1 MPMIWNAEAHAKLLA
16 ALMQE
21 CDVKPNQENY
31 AALAK
36 LMGTLSIPRKAS
48 PALTPIPGPDCTP
61 KAIRHQVSKF
71 RNTALA
77 KDDSADSSDGKAK
90 PAKTATPKA
99 LKPSAAKKRGKK
111 AARTPSPQADGDGDG
126 DEDGAGPPTPPPTS
140 SRPRREGAKRDYAM
154 LAGGDEE
161 GDGDG
166 DGGEEEIEDEDGM
179 GKRVKIE
186 VGEDIGEGLRQSTQ
200 FEDAMAD
207 GENGEDA
214 FT

>member
-36 LMGTLSIPRKAS
+36 LMG
-48 PALTPIPGPDCTP
+48 PDCTP

-77 KDDSADSSDGKAK
+77 KDDSADDTNGKAK
-90 PAKTATPKA
+90 PAKTATAKAPKSMV
-99 LKPSAAKKRGKK
+99 PKKRSKK
-111 AARTPSPQADGDGDG
+111 AARTPSPQAAGDGDDG

-140 SRPRREGAKRDYAM
+140 SRPKREGAKRDSAM

-166 DGGEEEIEDEDGM
+166 EGEGEGGEEGVGEDGM
-179 GKRVKIE
+179 GKRLKIE

-207 GENGEDA
+207 GENDEDA

>member
-21 CDVKPNQENY
+21 CEVKPSQENY

-36 LMGTLSIPRKAS
+36 LM
-48 PALTPIPGPDCTP
+48 GPDCTP

-77 KDDSADSSDGKAK
+77 KDDSADGNDSKAK
-90 PAKTATPKA
+90 PAKTATPKTP
-99 LKPSAAKKRGKK
+99 KPTAPKKRSKK
-111 AARTPSPQADGDGDG
+111 AARTPSPQADDDGDG
-126 DEDGAGPPTPPPTS
+126 EEGTGPTPPPTT
-140 SRPRREGAKRDYAM
+140 SRPKREGAKRDYAM

-161 GDGDG
+161 EEGNED
-166 DGGEEEIEDEDGM
+166 GEEEGVGEDGM

-186 VGEDIGEGLRQSTQ
+186 VGEDIGG
-200 FEDAMAD
+200 
-207 GENGEDA
+207 
-214 FT
+214 

>member
-48 PALTPIPGPDCTP
+48 PTLTPIPGPDCTP

-71 RNTALA
+71 GNTALA
-77 KDDSADSSDGKAK
+77 KDDSADGSDGKAK
-90 PAKTATPKA
+90 PAKPATSKAPK
-99 LKPSAAKKRGKK
+99 PTVPKKRGKK
-111 AARTPSPQADGDGDG
+111 AARTPSPPEATDDGDD
-126 DEDGAGPPTPPPTS
+126 DEGAGPPTPPPS
-140 SRPRREGAKRDYAM
+140 SRPKRVGAKRDYAT

-161 GDGDG
+161 GEGEG
-166 DGGEEEIEDEDGM
+166 DGGEEGEDEDGM

-207 GENGEDA
+207 EENGEDA

>member
-21 CDVKPNQENY
+21 CDVKPSQENY

-36 LMGTLSIPRKAS
+36 LM
-48 PALTPIPGPDCTP
+48 GPDCTP

-77 KDDSADSSDGKAK
+77 KDGSADDSDSKAK

-99 LKPSAAKKRGKK
+99 PRPTAPKKRSKK
-111 AARTPSPQADGDGDG
+111 AARTPSPQAGDRDDDDG
-126 DEDGAGPPTPPPTS
+126 GAGPTPPPTN
-140 SRPRREGAKRDYAM
+140 SRPKRQGAKRDYAM

-161 GDGDG
+161 EEG
-166 DGGEEEIEDEDGM
+166 DGGEEGAGEDGM

-207 GENGEDA
+207 REEDGDG

>member
-21 CDVKPNQENY
+21 CEVKPSQENY

-36 LMGTLSIPRKAS
+36 LMGTPLSPARKAR
-48 PALTPIPGPDCTP
+48 PTLTPIPGPDCTP

-77 KDDSADSSDGKAK
+77 KDDSADGNDSKAK
-90 PAKTATPKA
+90 PAKTATPKTP
-99 LKPSAAKKRGKK
+99 KPTAPKKRSKK
-111 AARTPSPQADGDGDG
+111 AARTPSPQADDDGDG
-126 DEDGAGPPTPPPTS
+126 EEGTGPTPPPTT
-140 SRPRREGAKRDYAM
+140 SRPKREGAKRDYAM

-161 GDGDG
+161 EEGNED
-166 DGGEEEIEDEDGM
+166 GEEEGVGEDGM

-186 VGEDIGEGLRQSTQ
+186 VGEDIGG
-200 FEDAMAD
+200 
-207 GENGEDA
+207 
-214 FT
+214 